1 MLKYKN
7 QPDEKAFYEAR
18 KDQLDFA
25 KDSIQTNIETGITT
39 PESYC
44 QGLKKYLQK
53 TNALM

>member
-44 QGLKKYLQK
+44 
-53 TNALM
+53 